1 MKSHKHDRTAC
12 LPFPPPAE
20 DLQHLSGGSRPRCVR
35 GPISRQGGPGESP
48 AALASAALAS
58 AELRTATP
66 PLALHRFE
74 LQDLRGQAAPAHQA
88 NRSTPGYQASGH
100 QASGHQASGHQGPRL
115 PVFPSEARR
124 GARRAPSSP
133 RPAPRT
139 DRGPSL
145 TVATPSA
152 RAVRQ
157 SEACAFYLDLVG
169 AVTAMTLVVLAAILV

>member
-48 AALASAALAS
+48 AALASA
-58 AELRTATP
+58 ELRTATP
-66 PLALHRFE
+66 PQALHRFE

-100 QASGHQASGHQGPRL
+100 QASGH
-115 PVFPSEARR
+115 
-124 GARRAPSSP
+124 
-133 RPAPRT
+133 RP
-139 DRGPSL
+139 
-145 TVATPSA
+145 
-152 RAVRQ
+152 
-157 SEACAFYLDLVG
+157 
-169 AVTAMTLVVLAAILV
+169 